1 MFVSLVDLQ
10 FDPSV
15 PIDWTLSVDTTC
27 LNRDLPARLPYGG
40 GHPTLDIVE
49 GAPGVSKVVCMTPPT
64 PTLRPDFGRGGRWR
78 LVSHL
83 TLNHLSLLDEDDG
96 AEALREIL
104 RLYDFRDS
112 SETRAVID
120 SVLNVSGRRGVARAP
135 SRDMGAFCRGIDV
148 TLEFDDQRFSGSG
161 LFLLA
166 CVLERFLG
174 LYCSINSFSRLT
186 ARVKGRTGVLRTWPP
201 RAGDRV
207 LL

>member
-1 MFVSLVDLQ
+1 
-10 FDPSV
+10 
-15 PIDWTLSVDTTC
+15 
-27 LNRDLPARLPYGG
+27 
-40 GHPTLDIVE
+40 
-49 GAPGVSKVVCMTPPT
+49 
-64 PTLRPDFGRGGRWR
+64 
-78 LVSHL
+78 
-83 TLNHLSLLDEDDG
+83 HLSLTDSEEG

-120 SVLNVSGRRGVARAP
+120 SILSVSARRGVARAP
-135 SRDMGAFCRGIDV
+135 TRDMGAFCRGTDV
-148 TLEFDDQRFSGSG
+148 TIEFDDQRFSGSG

-186 ARVKGRTGVLRTWPP
+186 AKVKGRSGVLRTWPP
-201 RAGDRV
+201 RAGDRI